1 MKDVCS
7 LIWLALIGLF
17 RSRASLQAEILTL
30 RHQLN
35 VLRRKSPQRLI
46 FTSIDRLVF
55 AGLYRL
61 APGVLDALKIV
72 RPETVI
78 RWHRAGFRAYWRWK
92 SRPRGGRPKTPL
104 EIRQLIREISL
115 ANPLWGAPRIHGELL
130 KLGIDVGQTTVAKY
144 MARGRRPRSQGWK
157 TFLHNHADGIASMDL
172 FVVPTI
178 SFRLLYGLLILHHDR
193 RQILWLGVTAH
204 PTAEWISRQ
213 LTEAYGWKVE
223 PRYII
228 RDRDAVY
235 GDVFIRRLRA
245 MGIRDRPTAL
255 RSPWQNGY
263 CERAIG
269 SIRREC
275 LDHVVVFGS
284 GISAICCDLTR
295 PTITRLARCTLLVF
309 IDDATSRLMHL
320 QFVESESTFDYFAA
334 TRAYLERYGK
344 PVALYSDKHG
354 VFRVNRKDAIG
365 GDGLTQF
372 GRALHALNIDIIC
385 ANSSQAKGRV
395 ERANGTLQDRLVK
408 EMRLSGIDSIAAG
421 NAFLPAFM
429 EQYNAR
435 FAKAPLE
442 DRDVHRPLAGHDDLD
457 DAFAWKEERTVSMN
471 LTLQYDQVLFI
482 LEPTGIARSLARKR
496 VTVIDYPDGRLAI
509 RHNGVDLPYRTF
521 DKRPQVNQA
530 AIVEN
535 KRLGPIL
542 AYIAEQQKKL
552 DMSRSAKAPRRR
564 GQKNHM
570 FKVG

>member
-1 MKDVCS
+1 MTVIAMSRTEIDRMSV
-7 LIWLALIGLF
+7 LQDLATSRIKIAEAATLMGLGRRQVF
-17 RSRASLQAEILTL
+17 RLAKAYAQRGPAALVSRKRSRPSNHAYPADLRDAAIGIIRERYPDFGPTLAAEKLAELHDIHLARETV
-30 RHQLN
+30 RQWM
-35 VLRRKSPQRLI
+35 I
-46 FTSIDRLVF
+46 T
-55 AGLYRL
+55 AGLWKDRRARLKAVHQPRYRRDCL
-61 APGVLDALKIV
+61 
-72 RPETVI
+72 
-78 RWHRAGFRAYWRWK
+78 
-92 SRPRGGRPKTPL
+92 
-104 EIRQLIREISL
+104 
-115 ANPLWGAPRIHGELL
+115 GELIQ
-130 KLGIDVGQTTVAKY
+130 IDGSEHWWFES
-144 MARGRRPRSQGWK
+144 RGP
-157 TFLHNHADGIASMDL
+157 
-172 FVVPTI
+172 
-178 SFRLLYGLLILHHDR
+178 
-193 RQILWLGVTAH
+193 
-204 PTAEWISRQ
+204 
-213 LTEAYGWKVE
+213 
-223 PRYII
+223 
-228 RDRDAVY
+228 
-235 GDVFIRRLRA
+235 
-245 MGIRDRPTAL
+245 
-255 RSPWQNGY
+255 
-263 CERAIG
+263 
-269 SIRREC
+269 
-275 LDHVVVFGS
+275 
-284 GISAICCDLTR
+284 
-295 PTITRLARCTLLVF
+295 RCTLLVY

-344 PVALYSDKHG
+344 PVAFYSDKHG

-365 GDGLTQF
+365 GDGMTQF
-372 GRALHALNIDIIC
+372 GRALHALNIDLIC

-408 EMRLSGIDSIAAG
+408 EMRLSGIDTLAAG

-435 FAKAPLE
+435 FAKAPFD

-496 VTVIDYPDGRLAI
+496 VTVVDYPDGRLAI
-509 RHNGVDLPYRTF
+509 RYHGVDLPYRTF

-570 FKVG
+570 FKLG